1 MAKKD
6 KGLLT
11 GDPIT
16 YQTPSPAG
24 GVQIETFIPWTLV
37 KRGVKRQVIT
47 PIDAPEQFQVEATV
61 ERQERKAAQ
70 DTPLIRALGL
80 AHHWQRLLDDGKVQ
94 TIADIAQM
102 EGIDVTQV
110 RRLLA
115 RLGIAAEVN
124 ARAVAIPMGFTGEKV
139 ASGEADIAIQQ
150 VSELMSVPGVAV
162 AGPFPPEVQT
172 VSTFDAA
179 IFAERRARLAV
190 L

>member
-24 GVQIETFIPWTLV
+24 GVQMETFIPWTLV

-47 PIDAPEQFQVEATV
+47 PIDAPEQFQMEATV

-102 EGIDVTQV
+102 EGVDVTQV
-110 RRLLA
+110 RRLL
-115 RLGIAAEVN
+115 RLVLLAPTLVELIV
-124 ARAVAIPMGFTGEKV
+124 
-139 ASGEADIAIQQ
+139 
-150 VSELMSVPGVAV
+150 VSNE
-162 AGPFPPEVQT
+162 QT
-172 VSTFDAA
+172 SINLEFVL
-179 IFAERRARLAV
+179 RRAMPANWQEQGALFAQRH
-190 L
+190 